1 MFRIFL
7 LCLLLN
13 IFVLPLVADDTN
25 NEVKIGDIVFH
36 ESFDGEK
43 LPEGWSVSNP
53 KYVSLFENT
62 VQVNLPAEGQDKN
75 ASASKQLS
83 IEKLSGNRL
92 KVTAKVKANHVIT
105 PPNSWNGIKV
115 MLVLDTPDGKYWLQ
129 QNNLFGTFD
138 WQTVRFD
145 TAVPKNITSA
155 TLILGLE
162 NTTGLVRIDDLEI
175 TVIGKRR
182 SRQKDSES
190 NSQSNFQKD
199 SQNNFQNNSE
209 NNSEQ
214 KIVYKGHHLPRLRGA
229 MISTGKFGTEDIQ
242 VLGGQWKA
250 NHVRWQLTWAGFP
263 NGPADTAD
271 VEQFNVWLEKE
282 CQKLDAML
290 PECEKYGVYVCLDLH
305 TPPGGRLPQT
315 EGSVMR
321 LFQEKKWQDTF
332 VDLWERLAK
341 RYKNA
346 KMIWSYDLL
355 NEPVEGNM
363 PENKDILNWR
373 ELALKTAKT
382 IRKIDP
388 QKAIVIEAA
397 PWGNPETLEW
407 FEPFD
412 CQEVPNVVYSVHMYV
427 PHQFTHQGVY
437 DTPVGLNYPG
447 EINGKLWDKKALRH
461 VLRHTI
467 EFAEDYGVAIY
478 IGEFSAI
485 RWAPNGSAYRYLKD
499 CIEIFEEEGWDWS
512 YHAFR
517 EWDGWS
523 VEHGSDKNDRQPA
536 AKPTDRQLLLQSW
549 FEKNKR

>member
-1 MFRIFL
+1 MFRIL
-7 LCLLLN
+7 LSCLLFS
-13 IFVLPLVADDTN
+13 IFALSLAADNTN
-25 NEVKIGDIVFH
+25 NEVKIGDIVFR
-36 ESFDGEK
+36 ESFDNEK
-43 LPEGWSVSNP
+43 LPEGWQVSNP
-53 KYVSLFENT
+53 NNVSLFENA
-62 VQVNLPAEGQDKN
+62 VQVNLPAESQVKN

-83 IEKLSGNRL
+83 IEKLLGTRL
-92 KVTAKVKANHVIT
+92 KVTAKVKANHVTT

-115 MLVLDTPDGKYWLQ
+115 MLVLDTPDGKHWLQ

-138 WQTVRFD
+138 WQMVRFD
-145 TAVPKNITSA
+145 AAVPQNTTSA
-155 TLILGLE
+155 TLVLGLE
-162 NTTGLVRIDDLEI
+162 NTTGQVLIDDIEI

-182 SRQKDSES
+182 LIRKG
-190 NSQSNFQKD
+190 
-199 SQNNFQNNSE
+199 FQNKSE
-209 NNSEQ
+209 N
-214 KIVYKGHHLPRLRGA
+214 KTVYKGHHLPRLRGA
-229 MISTGKFGTEDIQ
+229 MISNGKFGPEDIQ

-263 NGPADTAD
+263 NGPADTASI
-271 VEQFNVWLEKE
+271 EQFNTWLEKE
-282 CQKLDAML
+282 CQKLDTML

-305 TPPGGRLPQT
+305 TPPGGRLPRT

-321 LFQEKKWQDTF
+321 LFRDQKWQDAF
-332 VDLWERLAK
+332 VDIWEHLAK

-355 NEPVEGNM
+355 NEPVEGNI
-363 PENKDILNWR
+363 PENKNILNWR

-397 PWGNPETLEW
+397 PWGSPETLEW

-412 CQEVPNVVYSVHMYV
+412 PQEVPNVVYSVHMYV

-447 EINGKLWDKKALRH
+447 EINGKYWDKNALRYA
-461 VLRHTI
+461 LRHTI
-467 EFAEDYGVAIY
+467 EFAQDYGAAIY

-485 RWAPNGSAYRYLKD
+485 RWAPNNSAYQYLKD

-523 VEHGSDKNDRQPA
+523 VEHGSDKNNRQPVTN
-536 AKPTDRQLLLQSW
+536 PTDRLLLLKSW
-549 FEKNKR
+549 FEKNKQ